1 MDHVEGETTIN
12 PPSTRIGSRG
22 KAEITTYPSVRVY
35 IPDENRKRK
44 PRTEL
49 AIINRAQRCATR
61 VLLTDMVG
69 AKKKERDREKKRE
82 EENSRGRRTRGSL
95 RALGVGQG
103 FIGYVNAAK
112 LRGSHPRDT
121 VVHLKRMIFLHVRR
135 VVTRKEQF
143 RQAAISVWRT
153 INREWVRHRW
163 HHHHH
168 RFFTS
173 ASRPT
178 DFPPSFLLLFPPWST
193 GIYVSYIRSSSSS
206 FHEIVAIH
214 PWSG

>member
-1 MDHVEGETTIN
+1 MYSQAAHHGPRRGRNNDQ
-12 PPSTRIGSRG
+12 STEHSNRFAGKSRNNN
-22 KAEITTYPSVRVY
+22 VRVY
-35 IPDENRKRK
+35 IPDENRKRE

-143 RQAAISVWRT
+143 RQAAISV
-153 INREWVRHRW
+153 
-163 HHHHH
+163 
-168 RFFTS
+168 
-173 ASRPT
+173 
-178 DFPPSFLLLFPPWST
+178 
-193 GIYVSYIRSSSSS
+193 
-206 FHEIVAIH
+206 
-214 PWSG
+214 